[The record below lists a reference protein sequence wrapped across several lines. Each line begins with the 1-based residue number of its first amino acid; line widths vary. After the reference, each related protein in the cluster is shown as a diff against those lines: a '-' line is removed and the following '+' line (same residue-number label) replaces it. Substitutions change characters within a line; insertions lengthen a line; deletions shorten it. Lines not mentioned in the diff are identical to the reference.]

1 MKKAVCL
8 LLALLGTAA
17 LLAGCAQAVSVGVI
31 GGADGPPV
39 LYQRRSLFP
48 ARARNRL
55 KTGRPVSGTGLH
67 FSYLGEWT
75 R

>member
-31 GGADGPPV
+31 GGAAGP
-39 LYQRRSLFP
+39 
-48 ARARNRL
+48 
-55 KTGRPVSGTGLH
+55 TEIIVSGPRA
-67 FSYLGEWT
+67 E
-75 R
+75 